1 MTKRRTAPK
10 ESASMH
16 CTRHGIFC
24 MKDKMP
30 ISFGTKHKLG
40 IVFSLTYNIPDWRV
54 QNKLQF
60 KSHLFLHS
68 HLRTTKSQYIML
80 LFSSIQRKQGRKW
93 EKKVH
98 WKIFWFLPN
107 FLYFFQWGWQTG
119 RIKTQRSQE
128 NSQDHAKHP
137 GAIFN
142 LSSLSYLNF
151 WSRPTTPAAKQL
163 SPKLLKTAF
172 LLKILNF
179 FATN

>member
-40 IVFSLTYNIPDWRV
+40 IVFRLTCNIPDWRV

-60 KSHLFLHS
+60 KSHLFLYS

-93 EKKVH
+93 KKKVH

-119 RIKTQRSQE
+119 RIKTQITRNSIARTMPNTQVPFSTSVRSHILIFEADPPPLQP
-128 NSQDHAKHP
+128 NSFLQ
-137 GAIFN
+137 
-142 LSSLSYLNF
+142 SY
-151 WSRPTTPAAKQL
+151 SKQL
-163 SPKLLKTAF
+163 
-172 LLKILNF
+172 F
-179 FATN
+179 F